1 MCYVAEVKDLIAA
14 TKDAAGAAGA
24 AQEGALSARQNET
37 VAPSHDQLVV
47 RQRCSFASAEKEL
60 DRGADPLALL
70 PDR

>member
-1 MCYVAEVKDLIAA
+1 VCYVAEVKDLIAA

-37 VAPSHDQLVV
+37 VAPSHDLVV

>member
-1 MCYVAEVKDLIAA
+1 VCYIAEVKDLVAA
-14 TKDAAGAAGA
+14 TKDGARAAGA
-24 AQEGALSARQNET
+24 AQEGPLSARQT
-37 VAPSHDQLVV
+37 VGPSHDPLVV